1 MESYQIHCNIYKDV
15 QVAPIAPVVSI
26 LLRVYS
32 RRSHSWY
39 QILNSESQSLLA
51 ERAEGRGGG
60 GGGSDDGVE
69 DNTVASAD
77 SSINFSPDLL

>member
-1 MESYQIHCNIYKDV
+1 MESYQIHCNIYKNV

-60 GGGSDDGVE
+60 GSDNGVE
-69 DNTVASAD
+69 DNVASSD

>member
-15 QVAPIAPVVSI
+15 QVALVAPVVSI
-26 LLRVYS
+26 LLCVYS
-32 RRSHSWY
+32 HRSHSWY

-51 ERAEGRGGG
+51 ERTEGREG
-60 GGGSDDGVE
+60 GGGSDDGV
-69 DNTVASAD
+69 DDTVASAD